1 MAITNFTI
9 PSIVKDTCLVY
20 SNDLSIEGIRMN
32 VYRWAGTDRVSII
45 WEKRNK
51 KSYKAVG
58 KMDMYFTDWYK
69 DVAELIKD
77 KEYLTNVMVE
87 QGWGVLDLRD
97 MNAVHEFDGDFF

>member
-9 PSIVKDTCLVY
+9 PSIVKDTCLIY

-58 KMDMYFTDWYK
+58 KM
-69 DVAELIKD
+69 ELHYTELYHDIGELLND
-77 KEYLTNVMVE
+77 LEYLTNVMIE
-87 QGWGVLDLRD
+87 NGFGVLDLR
-97 MNAVHEFDGDFF
+97 NLNVSREFDADFY